1 MIKRYAKKMLK
12 PKIVIGAERSPN
24 QDSYRMTLIEVKSFK
39 HRQLSHSL
47 LQNRL
52 CGVFG
57 DAVGKGYLKHNRAK
71 IRGFLRTFAEVKS
84 DGFRANSGGDMVCWL
99 KERRLKPPF
108 SSPRRAKL
116 ADFSAF

>member
-12 PKIVIGAERSPN
+12 PKIVIGAERFLN
-24 QDSYRMTLIEVKSFK
+24 RERYCMTLIEVESYER
-39 HRQLSHSL
+39 RQLSHSS

-57 DAVGKGYLKHNRAK
+57 DIVGEGYPKHRRAK
-71 IRGFLRTFAEVKS
+71 NKGLFESICEVKY
-84 DGFRANSGGDMVCWL
+84 DGFRVNSGGKIVCWL

-116 ADFSAF
+116 AESSEF